1 MKWKKYT
8 IETTTDAEELVAEA
22 LSECGIFNV
31 EIRDRKPILPGDTLE
46 IYEEVMPKLL
56 PDDGRAEVIFYMDED
71 ADPETVLATVR
82 EALHELEPFVNAG
95 SLDILEE
102 ETEDEDWVN
111 NWKAFFHPFTVDDVL
126 IKPTWEDLPGN
137 AEGKLLLEIDPGTAF
152 GTGSHET
159 TQLSIKALSKYMKP
173 GDRVLDV
180 GTGSGIL
187 SILAVKRGAALA
199 FGTDVDPL
207 AVEAAWENAAVNGI
221 PEGKVSFLLGN
232 IIDDP
237 KVQEAVGFGSYDIV
251 VSNILADVIIP
262 LQKEV
267 TAHMKPGAYLLVSGI
282 IDSKREALLEAFRE
296 NEKLTLIGEER
307 LGEWMG
313 FALRKNGE

>member
-8 IETTTDAEELVAEA
+8 IETTSEAEELVAET
-22 LSECGIFNV
+22 LSECGITNV

-46 IYEEVMPKLL
+46 IYEEVMPKQL
-56 PDDGRAEVIFYMDED
+56 PDDGRAEVIFYMDGAEGSGPILS
-71 ADPETVLATVR
+71 AVR
-82 EALHELEPFVNAG
+82 EGLDGLKAFLDAG
-95 SLDILEE
+95 PLTISEE

-126 IKPTWEDLPGN
+126 IKPTWEAMPEN
-137 AEGKLLLEIDPGTAF
+137 AEGKLLIEIDPGTAF

-187 SILAVKRGAALA
+187 SILAVKRGASFA
-199 FGTDVDPL
+199 FGTDIDPL
-207 AVEAAWENAAVNGI
+207 AVEAAEENARVNGV
-221 PEGKVSFLLGN
+221 PQDRAVFLLGN

-237 KVQEAVGFGSYDIV
+237 EVQEAAGFESYDVV

-267 TAHMKPGAYLLVSGI
+267 VRHMKPGAYLLVSGI
-282 IDSKREALLEAFRE
+282 IDSKREALLEAFRK
-296 NEKLTLIGEER
+296 NEKLTLLYEDR

-313 FALRKNGE
+313 FVLQKNGK

>member
-8 IETTTDAEELVAEA
+8 IETTPDAEELVAEA
-22 LSECGIFNV
+22 LSECGITNV

-46 IYEEVMPKLL
+46 IYEEVMPKQL
-56 PDDGRAEVIFYMDED
+56 PDDGRAEVIFYLDGAEN
-71 ADPETVLATVR
+71 PGPVLSSVR
-82 EALHELEPFVNAG
+82 EALDELRSFTDAG
-95 SLDILEE
+95 SLRITED

-126 IKPTWEDLPGN
+126 IKPTWEPMPED
-137 AEGKLLLEIDPGTAF
+137 ARDKLLIEIDPGTAF
-152 GTGSHET
+152 GTGAHET
-159 TQLSIKALSKYMKP
+159 TQLSIKALSKYLKP

-187 SILAVKRGAALA
+187 SILAVKRGASFA

-207 AVEAAWENAAVNGI
+207 AIEAANENAKVNGI
-221 PEGKVSFLLGN
+221 PESKASFLLGN

-237 KVQEAVGFGSYDIV
+237 EVQKAVGFGAYDVV

-267 TAHMKPGAYLLVSGI
+267 TAHMKRGAYLLVSGI
-282 IDSKREALLEAFRE
+282 IDSKREALLKAFAE
-296 NEKLTLIGEER
+296 NEKLTLLGEEQ
-307 LGEWMG
+307 LGEWRG
-313 FALRKNGE
+313 FALRKNGD

>member
-8 IETTTDAEELVAEA
+8 IETTSEAEELVAET
-22 LSECGIFNV
+22 LSECGITNV

-46 IYEEVMPKLL
+46 IYEEVMPKQL
-56 PDDGRAEVIFYMDED
+56 PDDGRAEVIFYMDGTEGSGPILS
-71 ADPETVLATVR
+71 AVR
-82 EALHELEPFVNAG
+82 EGLDGLKAFLDAG
-95 SLDILEE
+95 PLTISEE

-126 IKPTWEDLPGN
+126 IKPTWEAMPEN
-137 AEGKLLLEIDPGTAF
+137 AEGKLLIEIDPGTAF

-187 SILAVKRGAALA
+187 SILAVKRGASFA
-199 FGTDVDPL
+199 FGTDIDPL
-207 AVEAAWENAAVNGI
+207 AVEAAEENAQVNGV
-221 PEGKVSFLLGN
+221 PGEKAAFLLGN

-237 KVQEAVGFGSYDIV
+237 EVQEAAGFESYDVV

-267 TAHMKPGAYLLVSGI
+267 VRHMKTGAYLLVSGI
-282 IDSKREALLEAFRE
+282 IDSKREALLEAFRK
-296 NEKLTLIGEER
+296 NEKLTLLGEDR

-313 FALRKNGE
+313 FVLQKNGK